1 MAKATLEAV
10 PSSAGLRLDDLVA
23 ATPASRDRYVDFL
36 RVACIGVVVF
46 GHWLSALVD
55 WKDGALSVRN
65 AVGLVP
71 GLWCTTWL
79 LQVMPLFFF
88 IGGFSNLTSIES
100 TLRRG
105 ESAVSFLRSRLVR
118 LLRPV
123 AVFLG
128 VWFVVLVA
136 LQLAGVL
143 KPVHVRSTVLLFG
156 PLWFLVVYL
165 AITAL
170 TPVMRI
176 LHLRFGIA
184 TVAVMAAL
192 AVGMDVMRFS
202 LRVPVVGWANFAFVW
217 LLAHQLGFFYADGT
231 LARARRRVH
240 LAIALGGLAGLLLLT
255 HIGAYPKSMVGTGFE
270 RVSNM
275 TPPTVCIL
283 LLTFWLVGAAMY
295 FRGWAN
301 RWLAHPGPWKTVIA
315 ANSVV
320 MTVYLWHITA
330 YAATF
335 GLLALVGFVSSPP
348 GSARWWLERSIW
360 LVVPGL
366 VLAFLMVM
374 FSRFERPTHRPR
386 ASAR

>member
-1 MAKATLEAV
+1 MVQAFGAN
-10 PSSAGLRLDDLVA
+10 PISAGSRLDQLVA
-23 ATPASRDRYVDFL
+23 ATPSSRDRYVDFL
-36 RVACIGVVVF
+36 RALSIGVVVL
-46 GHWLSALVD
+46 GHWLSALVG

-88 IGGFSNLTSIES
+88 IGGFSNYTSMES

-105 ESAVSFLRSRLVR
+105 DTGVSFLRSRLIR
-118 LLRPV
+118 LLKPT
-123 AVFLG
+123 AVFL
-128 VWFVVLVA
+128 VAWLVVLVA
-136 LQLAGVL
+136 LQVAGVL
-143 KPVHVRSTVLLFG
+143 KPVHLKSTVLLFG

-170 TPVMRI
+170 TPLMRI

-184 TVAVMAAL
+184 AVAVMAAF
-192 AVGMDVMRFS
+192 AVGMDVLRFS
-202 LRVPVVGWANFAFVW
+202 LKVPAVGWANFAFVW

-240 LAIALGGLAGLLLLT
+240 MAIALGGLAGLLLLT
-255 HIGAYPKSMVGTGFE
+255 HNGVYPRSMVGTGFE

-275 TPPTVCIL
+275 TPSTVCIL

-295 FRGWAN
+295 LRGWAN
-301 RWLAHPGPWKTVIA
+301 RWLARPGPWKMVIA
-315 ANSVV
+315 ANSVI

-330 YAATF
+330 YAVTF
-335 GLLALVGFVSSPP
+335 GLLAAIGYAGSAP
-348 GSARWWLERSIW
+348 GSVRWWLERSIW
-360 LVVPGL
+360 LVGPGL
-366 VLAFLMVM
+366 VLSLLVMM
-374 FSRFERPTHRPR
+374 FSRFERPTLNRDATR
-386 ASAR
+386 FC

>member
-1 MAKATLEAV
+1 MAEATSGV
-10 PSSAGLRLDDLVA
+10 GQTPGLSLNELVA

-36 RVACIGVVVF
+36 RAASIMVVVL
-46 GHWLSALVD
+46 GHWLSAVVG
-55 WKDGALSVRN
+55 WRDGALSVRN

-88 IGGFSNLTSIES
+88 IGGFSNFTSMES

-105 ESAVSFLRSRLVR
+105 QNARSFRRSREVR
-118 LLRPV
+118 LLKPT

-128 VWFVVLVA
+128 TWIVVLVA
-136 LQLAGVL
+136 LRIAGVL
-143 KPVHVRSTVLLFG
+143 KPVHIRSTVLLFG
-156 PLWFLVVYL
+156 PLWFLIVYL

-170 TPVMRI
+170 TPLMRV

-184 TVAVMAAL
+184 VVAVMAVF
-192 AVGMDVMRFS
+192 AVGMDVLRFS
-202 LRVPVVGWANFAFVW
+202 LKVPAVGWANFAFVW

-240 LAIALGGLAGLLLLT
+240 LAIALGGLAGLILLT
-255 HIGAYPKSMVGTGFE
+255 HNGVYPKSMVGTGYE

-295 FRGWAN
+295 LRGWVN
-301 RWLAHPGPWKTVIA
+301 RWLAHLGPWKTVVA
-315 ANSVV
+315 ANSVI
-320 MTVYLWHITA
+320 MTIYLWHITA
-330 YAATF
+330 YAVTF
-335 GLLALVGFVSSPP
+335 GLLAAIGFADSPP
-348 GSARWWLERSIW
+348 GSVRWWLERSIW
-360 LVVPGL
+360 LVGPGL
-366 VLAFLMVM
+366 VLSLLIVM
-374 FSRFERPTHRPR
+374 FSRFERPTFRPHT
-386 ASAR
+386 ATA